1 MISPN
6 TVSPRKHAVFDVV
19 GTCVSFDFFIDTI
32 EDILGPRLRANQ
44 LSANA
49 FGYAWMQAAEL
60 ESLMLQMSKR
70 CVPYKKVFKALFY
83 RVLYLSG
90 IQNPR
95 SFATD
100 EERDICQDAYSK
112 LELRPDCRAMMEKL
126 RKNGFT
132 IWCLT
137 TGDTE
142 RVGGYFKRAGFE
154 MPAENLVSCH
164 QFMKY
169 ESEMESPLDMVK
181 PSMGSYQ
188 PMLDKFE
195 PEDDKWFVA
204 AHMWDVSAAV
214 KAGFRGAYCSIYEK
228 ESCIDIFDTKMDVMA
243 DTLLET
249 ADKMIDMSS

>member
-1 MISPN
+1 MISPQ
-6 TVSPRKHAVFDVV
+6 KHAVFDVV
-19 GTCVSFDFFIDTI
+19 GTCVSFDYFLDTI
-32 EDILGPRLRANQ
+32 EDVLGPRLRAHQ
-44 LSANA
+44 LSAKI
-49 FGYAWMQAAEL
+49 FGFAWMQAAEL
-60 ESLMLQMSKR
+60 ESLMLHMSNR
-70 CVPYKKVFKALFY
+70 NVPYKKVFRALFY

-90 IQNPR
+90 IQDPR

-100 EERDICQDAYSK
+100 EERDICHDAYSK

-126 RKNGFT
+126 RNNGFT

-164 QFMKY
+164 QYMKY
-169 ESEMESPLDMVK
+169 ESALESPLDMVK
-181 PSMGSYQ
+181 PSMGSYK
-188 PMLDKFE
+188 PMLNKFA
-195 PEDDKWFVA
+195 PDDEKWFVA

-243 DTLLET
+243 DTLLEM
-249 ADKMIDMSS
+249 ADKMIAVAS

>member
-1 MISPN
+1 MIYPESTPF
-6 TVSPRKHAVFDVV
+6 SMWSAPARSFDV
-19 GTCVSFDFFIDTI
+19 FLDTI
-32 EDILGPRLRANQ
+32 EEVLGPRLRAHQ
-44 LSANA
+44 LSAKI
-49 FGYAWMQAAEL
+49 FGFAWMQSSEL
-60 ESLMLQMSKR
+60 ESLMLHMSKR
-70 CVPYKKVFKALFY
+70 KALFY
-83 RVLYLSG
+83 RVLYMSG
-90 IQNPR
+90 IQDPR

-100 EERDICQDAYSK
+100 EERDICQEAYSR
-112 LELRPDCRAMMEKL
+112 LELRPECRTMMERL

-154 MPAENLVSCH
+154 IPAENLVSCH

-169 ESEMESPLDMVK
+169 ESALESPLAMVK

-188 PMLDKFE
+188 PMLDKFAA
-195 PEDDKWFVA
+195 EDQKWFVA

-228 ESCIDIFDTKMDVMA
+228 ESCIEIFDTKMDVMA
-243 DTLLET
+243 DSLLEM
-249 ADKMIDMSS
+249 ADKMILAS

>member
-1 MISPN
+1 MISPQ
-6 TVSPRKHAVFDVV
+6 KHAVFDVV
-19 GTCVSFDFFIDTI
+19 GTCVSFDYFLDTI
-32 EDILGPRLRANQ
+32 EEVLGPRLRAHQ
-44 LSANA
+44 LSAKI
-49 FGYAWMQAAEL
+49 FGFAWMQAAEL
-60 ESLMLQMSKR
+60 ESLMLHMSKR
-70 CVPYKKVFKALFY
+70 NVPYKKVFRALFY

-90 IQNPR
+90 IQDPR

-100 EERDICQDAYSK
+100 EERDICHDAYSK

-126 RKNGFT
+126 RNNGFT

-154 MPAENLVSCH
+154 MPAENL
-164 QFMKY
+164 
-169 ESEMESPLDMVK
+169 SPLDMVK
-181 PSMGSYQ
+181 PSMGSYK
-188 PMLDKFE
+188 PMLNTFA
-195 PEDDKWFVA
+195 PDDQKWFVA

-243 DTLLET
+243 ETLLEV
-249 ADKMIDMSS
+249 ADKMIAVAS